1 MSPALHDCVI
11 TEFRVSS
18 QGHVTEPRLVI
29 SSVGGRQPF
38 GLMIVDDSD
47 HDHDGGADRQDGDA
61 LGDIG

>member
-1 MSPALHDCVI
+1 MI
-11 TEFRVSS
+11 
-18 QGHVTEPRLVI
+18 G
-29 SSVGGRQPF
+29 SVGGRQPF